1 MIKFIYLFDVLW
13 HTENIS
19 VLGWWPPLRM
29 NETGEFPRESHNN
42 AADLGDLRSLAT
54 IVSKGT
60 NCGIQQVSCRY
71 IIKFCFIMM
80 YKNGNLGNLNSDL

>member
-1 MIKFIYLFDVLW
+1 MHTGSASEHSSTSTKRSKIYQYAYIRPGVIKFIYLFDVLW

-19 VLGWWPPLRM
+19 VLGWWPPLRV

-54 IVSKGT
+54 IVSK
-60 NCGIQQVSCRY
+60 
-71 IIKFCFIMM
+71 
-80 YKNGNLGNLNSDL
+80 